1 MPEAK
6 TSEQHEAV
14 QQIVR
19 DLLQEVYD
27 PKRAATLVAGVIA
40 HHAPELH
47 GWAQAQLR
55 SKHGFVPFLPQPMSV
70 AKPAAAQFQ
79 AIFGVRPVITPQTL
93 APASDALL
101 DAQTTHF
108 RVDPELGRLCV
119 VLHLAPALR
128 LWVVIRQYVREHE
141 GSGWIDRQSLLDAL
155 KAQSITYSARHL
167 RRVLAEG
174 EGLFWN
180 VTRERVYMRSWVHV
194 AALMTRNAH
203 SEKAGRIERNRPG
216 VREMY
221 VPVAGDLEQWE
232 AQLYAAWF
240 AYRNNPTISR
250 SELCHLFGRD
260 KTTLRHWEKAR
271 LAGQLT
277 VRHNYAQCPNV
288 EAFFQ
293 HIPHYATSYTAW
305 VHGQGKPRKIT
316 RIRWQLP
323 NTYLVGAIKQHHRKG
338 QTSKVR
344 KRVNEVSEIMP
355 ADERRGGWHRL
366 YFDQAETLR
375 KFVRN
380 HPEAEARYAWRG
392 ENHSRQG
399 IFEINTSGFPLTH
412 SLEQAKPTEAFELV
426 KVQSG
431 KGKRR
436 TFSHLT

>member
-6 TSEQHEAV
+6 TNAQHEAV
-14 QQIVR
+14 KQTVR
-19 DLLQEVYD
+19 DLLQGVHD
-27 PKRAATLVAGVIA
+27 SRRAATLVAAVIA

-47 GWAQAQLR
+47 EWAQVQLR
-55 SKHGFVPFLPQPMSV
+55 SRHGFVPLLPQPIRV

-79 AIFGVRPVITPQTL
+79 AIFGVRPIITPQTL
-93 APASDALL
+93 TPASDAIL

-108 RVDPELGRLCV
+108 QVDPELGRLCV

-128 LWVVIRQYVREHE
+128 IWVVIRQYVRDHD
-141 GSGWIDRQSLLDAL
+141 GSGWIDRSSLLDAL
-155 KAQSITYSARHL
+155 KAQGIAYTSRHL
-167 RRVLAEG
+167 RRVLASG

-180 VTRERVYMRSWVHV
+180 ATRERIYMRSWVHA
-194 AALMTRNAH
+194 AALLTRMARATNV
-203 SEKAGRIERNRPG
+203 GRLERNRPG

-221 VPVAGDLEQWE
+221 VPVAGGLEAWE

-240 AYRNNPTISR
+240 AHRNNPTISR
-250 SELCHLFGRD
+250 SELSRLFGRD

-271 LAGQLT
+271 LADQLT
-277 VRHNYAQCPNV
+277 VRPNYAQCPNV

-293 HIPHYATSYTAW
+293 HIPHYATGYTAW
-305 VHGQGKPRKIT
+305 IRWQGAPKKMT

-323 NTYLVGAIKQHHRKG
+323 NTYLVGAIKQHHSKG
-338 QTSKVR
+338 QTAKVKR
-344 KRVNEVSEIMP
+344 RVNEVTETMP

-375 KFVRN
+375 KFVRK
-380 HPEAEARYAWRG
+380 HPEAEARYVWRG
-392 ENHSRQG
+392 ENAYRQG
-399 IFEINTSGFPLTH
+399 IFEINQSGFPLTH
-412 SLEQAKPTEAFELV
+412 SLEQAEPTEAFKMF

-436 TFSHLT
+436 TFSHFT